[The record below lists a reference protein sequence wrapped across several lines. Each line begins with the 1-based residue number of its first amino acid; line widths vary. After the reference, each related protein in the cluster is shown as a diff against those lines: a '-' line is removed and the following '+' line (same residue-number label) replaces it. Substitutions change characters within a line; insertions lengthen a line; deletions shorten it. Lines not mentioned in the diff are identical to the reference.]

1 MKRIITAIAA
11 AGLLISAG
19 APAATAADSRTG
31 SKYCGAGYSVGLT
44 SKTTSKGSHVHY
56 YKSDAGQERTF
67 QNGFTA
73 TLATQSFYRGVDRWT
88 ATTDGFFSS
97 VTANCLRDPA

>member
-11 AGLLISAG
+11 AALLISAG

-73 TLATQSFYRGVDRWT
+73 RWRPKAST
-88 ATTDGFFSS
+88 EASTGGPQQRTDSS
-97 VTANCLRDPA
+97 PR